1 MMLPALG
8 NAPTCDPVQRSGLYA
23 AYLAALAERGA
34 GNTAFRSAAR
44 SFLTRWP
51 DPADWA
57 CEPLPVRLSAGSGTR
72 PFLNFLMLAG
82 FLQPGYDYLLERKLP
97 ALLRESKYHPI
108 GAQLDRFLTGAAE
121 LGYSAGPSKGMASQV
136 AVRLLIQTG
145 RTLGALTPTDF
156 AEFEAA
162 IGERETSHGRDFKH
176 YRGALFASRAV
187 IYHLGS
193 PAEPAVKRSTLLGWS
208 WERHLTGVPP
218 QLQASLVAYLECAA
232 GTRARSTVSHMASRL
247 AHFGRQLTVID
258 PELTTLAGLDRQR
271 HIEPYLAGVAAARH
285 PHTGAPLSA
294 SERRSRIHTVG
305 RMIDDINEWGWQ
317 QAPGRRLVFPRDVP
331 RLPRPLPRYLPPD
344 ADRRLTAALRE
355 SGNRLRAD
363 ALLLA
368 RATGVAD
375 RGTDR
380 SGIGLR
386 ARGPRR
392 GGLAEGAVGQVGH

>member
-1 MMLPALG
+1 M
-8 NAPTCDPVQRSGLYA
+8 
-23 AYLAALAERGA
+23 
-34 GNTAFRSAAR
+34 
-44 SFLTRWP
+44 
-51 DPADWA
+51 
-57 CEPLPVRLSAGSGTR
+57 RLSAGTGTR

-108 GAQLDRFLTGAAE
+108 GAQLDRFLAGAAK
-121 LGYSAGPSKGMASQV
+121 LGYADGPSKGMASQV
-136 AVRLLIQTG
+136 AGRVLIQTG
-145 RTLGALTPTDF
+145 RTLDALTPADF

-162 IGERETSHGRDFKH
+162 IEQRETNHGRDFKH

-187 IYHLGS
+187 IYHLGC

-232 GTRARSTVSHMASRL
+232 GTRTRSTVSHMASRL
-247 AHFGRQLTVID
+247 AHFARQLTVID

-271 HIEPYLAGVAAARH
+271 HIEPYLAAIAAAPH

-294 SERRSRIHTVG
+294 SERRSRVHTLG
-305 RMIDDINEWGWQ
+305 RMIDDINEWGWVE
-317 QAPGRRLVFPRDVP
+317 APGRRLIFPRDAP

-344 ADRRLTAALRE
+344 ADRRLAAALGE

-368 RATGVAD
+368 GRPGCGSANSSIWNWTACMRYPARAPGSRCRWASWTPNGWCHWTRKRSSWSTGSPSTVPRAGRCEIPAPAGCPISCSPTTAD
-375 RGTDR
+375 GSPKTYCAT
-380 SGIGLR
+380 S
-386 ARGPRR
+386 
-392 GGLAEGAVGQVGH
+392 